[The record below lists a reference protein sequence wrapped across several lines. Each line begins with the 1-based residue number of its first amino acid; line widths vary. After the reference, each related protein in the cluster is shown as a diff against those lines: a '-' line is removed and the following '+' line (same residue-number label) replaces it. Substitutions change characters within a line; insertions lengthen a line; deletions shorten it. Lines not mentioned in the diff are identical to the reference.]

1 MLLLLLLLLLLTMIM
16 VIMICVVCSV
26 VDGEHDGDTTMAMM
40 YDGQD
45 YSLMLVLPSVSDRQL
60 A

>member
-1 MLLLLLLLLLLTMIM
+1 LWLWLLVVGCWSLLTMIM

-26 VDGEHDGDTTMAMM
+26 VDGEHDGDTTMAMT

-45 YSLMLVLPSVSDRQL
+45 YSLEGAPISE
-60 A
+60 